1 MASKPERLNEFE
13 KRVIRELGDDLP
25 LTRRPFAAMAQ
36 RLGVTEDEL
45 LETVRDFL
53 RRGLLRRF
61 GAALRHQRVGYGGN
75 ALVAWVVPPDRI
87 EEVGLAVA
95 AYPEVTHCY
104 QRATVPGWPYNL
116 YSMVHRRSEAECR
129 DLVRRIGAAVG
140 VEDYIVLFSTAE
152 LKRSSMQYFR

>member
-1 MASKPERLNEFE
+1 MLSDFE

-25 LTRRPFAAMAQ
+25 LESRPFAAMAH
-36 RLGVTEDEL
+36 RLGVTEEKL
-45 LETVRDFL
+45 LDTIRDL
-53 RRGLLRRF
+53 RRRGLLRRF

-87 EEVGLAVA
+87 EEVGRAVA

-104 QRATVPGWPYNL
+104 QRAPAPGWPYNL
-116 YSMVHRRSEAECR
+116 YSMVHRRSETECR
-129 DLVRRIGAAVG
+129 ELVRRISAAIG

>member
-1 MASKPERLNEFE
+1 MLSDFE
-13 KRVIRELGDDLP
+13 KRVIRELGGDLP
-25 LTRRPFAAMAQ
+25 LESSPFADMA
-36 RLGVTEDEL
+36 RHLNVTEEQL
-45 LETVRDFL
+45 LDTIRDFL

-87 EEVGLAVA
+87 EEVGRAVA
-95 AYPEVTHCY
+95 AFPEVTHCY
-104 QRATVPGWPYNL
+104 QRATAPGWPYNL

-129 DLVRRIGAAVG
+129 ELVRQISAAVN
-140 VEDYIVLFSTAE
+140 VKDYIVLFSTAE